1 MTHGLALRVLHDVR
15 VDVHSNADLRVPED
29 FHHDPGRGSGRREE
43 CGGAVPGVMQPDHA
57 EAGGLGD
64 AGEGLAD
71 IRRIFAAQREVDSL
85 STEELLH
92 HLRQDPESPWAEWG
106 RGGLSAR
113 ELGRLLRGF
122 GVGPGNVRMADGTQ
136 RKGYTRNKF
145 LDSWRRY
152 CPTVHPVATG

>member
-1 MTHGLALRVLHDVR
+1 MVAAEVV
-15 VDVHSNADLRVPED
+15 AEED
-29 FHHDPGRGSGRREE
+29 KP
-43 CGGAVPGVMQPDHA
+43 GGARI
-57 EAGGLGD
+57 
-64 AGEGLAD
+64 LAD

-92 HLRQDPESPWAEWG
+92 HLRQDPEGPWAEWG
-106 RGGLSAR
+106 RGGLNAR
-113 ELGRLLRGF
+113 ELGRLLRSF

-152 CPTVHPVATG
+152 CPTVHPLDTHPAPDRG